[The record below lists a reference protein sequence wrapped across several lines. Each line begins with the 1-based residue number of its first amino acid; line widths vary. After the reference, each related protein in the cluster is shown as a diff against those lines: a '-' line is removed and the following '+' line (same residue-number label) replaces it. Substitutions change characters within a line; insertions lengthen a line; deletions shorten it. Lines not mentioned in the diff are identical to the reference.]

1 MYPVVPGLY
10 QPISNIQP
18 QPVASTSTTSGPP
31 STNAIASPSSVI
43 TNAQSFVIPLGAQA
57 AYPHYPSVPG
67 QYATTPYYHQYA
79 YTAGLPGGTYYP
91 QPQQAQTTPPAIQ
104 PQSAQPR
111 VATATTATTQPTA
124 TITTTPA
131 TGGTVVGNQ
140 GAWSDEETERLKK
153 MAEEH
158 RVKATGEINWDA
170 VIQEWGISR
179 TRFPT
184 LFVRFFFIAL
194 TCMGRHQI
202 LIKAT
207 ALGLKESSSRGV
219 KRRREDAPGDAPAI
233 SSVPSTSTASNV
245 MGMPSTSSPSHSGS
259 TPAASP
265 ALQNIQRPPSA
276 KSTAPIA
283 ATPTAPAAQQLA
295 WPMPV
300 VAVNAPTTSVIATP
314 PSTHE
319 QQQQR
324 TSYYRPRPNQTDAT
338 GKSNNNAAPSQP
350 TVHHYMFTPNGQVSS
365 GLRPTENGK

>member
-1 MYPVVPGLY
+1 
-10 QPISNIQP
+10 
-18 QPVASTSTTSGPP
+18 
-31 STNAIASPSSVI
+31 
-43 TNAQSFVIPLGAQA
+43 
-57 AYPHYPSVPG
+57 
-67 QYATTPYYHQYA
+67 
-79 YTAGLPGGTYYP
+79 
-91 QPQQAQTTPPAIQ
+91 
-104 PQSAQPR
+104 
-111 VATATTATTQPTA
+111 
-124 TITTTPA
+124 
-131 TGGTVVGNQ
+131 
-140 GAWSDEETERLKK
+140 
-153 MAEEH
+153 
-158 RVKATGEINWDA
+158 
-170 VIQEWGISR
+170 
-179 TRFPT
+179 
-184 LFVRFFFIAL
+184 
-194 TCMGRHQI
+194 MGRHQI

-283 ATPTAPAAQQLA
+283 ATPATPATPA

-365 GLRPTENGK
+365 GLRPKENGK